1 MNKLLLGLLA
11 FALVSQ
17 SCINA
22 APTIPE
28 APATTPTAVTLEP
41 TDLPTGPT
49 AVTLEPTD
57 QPKTPT
63 AVTLEP
69 TDAPTGPTAVTL
81 EPTDAPTGPTAVTLE
96 PTDPATEKVET
107 TTQKAYDCSKG
118 DGMYP
123 SPYDC
128 ADFYVC
134 FSSEVLTF
142 TCPDKLWYDSKL
154 KSCNWPNLVDCDIN

>member
-22 APTIPE
+22 APTTTE
-28 APATTPTAVTLEP
+28 APPTTPTAVTLEP
-41 TDLPTGPT
+41 TDKPTGPT

-57 QPKTPT
+57 K
-63 AVTLEP
+63 
-69 TDAPTGPTAVTL
+69 PTGPTAVTL
-81 EPTDAPTGPTAVTLE
+81 EPTA
-96 PTDPATEKVET
+96 DPATEKVET

-123 SPYDC
+123 SPYNC

>member
-1 MNKLLLGLLA
+1 MGIQLINSTYKTSTIMYKLLLGLLA

-22 APTIPE
+22 APTSTE
-28 APATTPTAVTLEP
+28 APPTT
-41 TDLPTGPT
+41 
-49 AVTLEPTD
+49 
-57 QPKTPT
+57 
-63 AVTLEP
+63 
-69 TDAPTGPTAVTL
+69 
-81 EPTDAPTGPTAVTLE
+81 PTAVTLE

-123 SPYDC
+123 SPYNC

-154 KSCNWPNLVDCDIN
+154 KSCNWPNLVDCDI

>member
-11 FALVSQ
+11 LALVSQ

-22 APTIPE
+22 APTVPE
-28 APATTPTAVTLEP
+28 APVTSPAKTTKDGAPATTPTAVTLEP
-41 TDLPTGPT
+41 TD
-49 AVTLEPTD
+49 
-57 QPKTPT
+57 
-63 AVTLEP
+63 
-69 TDAPTGPTAVTL
+69 
-81 EPTDAPTGPTAVTLE
+81 
-96 PTDPATEKVET
+96 PATTTEKVDT

>member
-22 APTIPE
+22 APTTTE
-28 APATTPTAVTLEP
+28 APVKTTKADDPATTPTAETLEP

-57 QPKTPT
+57 PPT
-63 AVTLEP
+63 T
-69 TDAPTGPTAVTL
+69 
-81 EPTDAPTGPTAVTLE
+81 PTAVTLE

-123 SPYDC
+123 SPYNC

>member
-22 APTIPE
+22 APTTTE
-28 APATTPTAVTLEP
+28 APPTTPTAVTLEP
-41 TDLPTGPT
+41 TDPPTSPT
-49 AVTLEPTD
+49 AVTL
-57 QPKTPT
+57 K
-63 AVTLEP
+63 
-69 TDAPTGPTAVTL
+69 
-81 EPTDAPTGPTAVTLE
+81 
-96 PTDPATEKVET
+96 PTDPATATEKVDT

-123 SPYDC
+123 SPYNC

>member
-17 SCINA
+17 SGINA
-22 APTIPE
+22 APTTTE
-28 APATTPTAVTLEP
+28 APPTTPTAVTLEP
-41 TDLPTGPT
+41 TDPPT
-49 AVTLEPTD
+49 
-57 QPKTPT
+57 TPT
-63 AVTLEP
+63 AI
-69 TDAPTGPTAVTL
+69 
-81 EPTDAPTGPTAVTLE
+81 TLE
-96 PTDPATEKVET
+96 PTDPATEKVES

-123 SPYDC
+123 SPYNC

-142 TCPDKLWYDSKL
+142 TCPDNLWYDSKL

>member
-22 APTIPE
+22 APT
-28 APATTPTAVTLEP
+28 
-41 TDLPTGPT
+41 DKPTGPT

-57 QPKTPT
+57 K
-63 AVTLEP
+63 
-69 TDAPTGPTAVTL
+69 PTGPTAVTL
-81 EPTDAPTGPTAVTLE
+81 EPTDKPTGPTAVTLE
-96 PTDPATEKVET
+96 PTADPATEKVET
-107 TTQKAYDCSKG
+107 TTQKAYDSSKG

-123 SPYDC
+123 SPYNC

-142 TCPDKLWYDSKL
+142 TCPDKLWYNSKL

>member
-11 FALVSQ
+11 GFGLLVSQ

-22 APTIPE
+22 APTVPE
-28 APATTPTAVTLEP
+28 APVTSPAKTTKDGAPATTPTAVTLEP
-41 TDLPTGPT
+41 TDPPMS
-49 AVTLEPTD
+49 
-57 QPKTPT
+57 
-63 AVTLEP
+63 
-69 TDAPTGPTAVTL
+69 
-81 EPTDAPTGPTAVTLE
+81 PTAVTLE
-96 PTDPATEKVET
+96 PTDPATTTEKVET

-142 TCPDKLWYDSKL
+142 TCPDNLWYDSKL

>member
-11 FALVSQ
+11 FVLVSQ
-17 SCINA
+17 SGINA
-22 APTIPE
+22 APTTTE
-28 APATTPTAVTLEP
+28 APPTTPTAVTLEP
-41 TDLPTGPT
+41 TDPPTT
-49 AVTLEPTD
+49 
-57 QPKTPT
+57 
-63 AVTLEP
+63 
-69 TDAPTGPTAVTL
+69 
-81 EPTDAPTGPTAVTLE
+81 PTAVTLE

-123 SPYDC
+123 SPYNC

>member
-22 APTIPE
+22 APTTTE
-28 APATTPTAVTLEP
+28 APPKTPTTVTLEP
-41 TDLPTGPT
+41 TDPPTTPT
-49 AVTLEPTD
+49 DVNPEPTD
-57 QPKTPT
+57 TPT
-63 AVTLEP
+63 S
-69 TDAPTGPTAVTL
+69 
-81 EPTDAPTGPTAVTLE
+81 PTAVTLE
-96 PTDPATEKVET
+96 PTDPPTTPTAITLEPTDPATETVET

-123 SPYDC
+123 SPYNC

>member
-1 MNKLLLGLLA
+1 MGKTFSQLYLKQSHIQLINSTYKTSTIMNKLLLGLLA

-22 APTIPE
+22 APT
-28 APATTPTAVTLEP
+28 
-41 TDLPTGPT
+41 DKPTGPT
-49 AVTLEPTD
+49 AVTLEPT
-57 QPKTPT
+57 
-63 AVTLEP
+63 A
-69 TDAPTGPTAVTL
+69 
-81 EPTDAPTGPTAVTLE
+81 
-96 PTDPATEKVET
+96 DPATEKVET
-107 TTQKAYDCSKG
+107 TAQKAYDCSKG

-123 SPYDC
+123 SPYNC

-142 TCPDKLWYDSKL
+142 TCPDKLLYNSKL

>member
-22 APTIPE
+22 APTTTE
-28 APATTPTAVTLEP
+28 APAKTTKADDPATTPTAVTLEP
-41 TDLPTGPT
+41 TD
-49 AVTLEPTD
+49 
-57 QPKTPT
+57 QPKT
-63 AVTLEP
+63 
-69 TDAPTGPTAVTL
+69 
-81 EPTDAPTGPTAVTLE
+81 PTAVTLE

-123 SPYDC
+123 SPYNC

>member
-1 MNKLLLGLLA
+1 LGLLA

-22 APTIPE
+22 APTTTE
-28 APATTPTAVTLEP
+28 APVKTTKADDPATTPTAVTLEP

-57 QPKTPT
+57 PPT
-63 AVTLEP
+63 T
-69 TDAPTGPTAVTL
+69 
-81 EPTDAPTGPTAVTLE
+81 PTAVTLE

-107 TTQKAYDCSKG
+107 TTQKAYDCSNG

-123 SPYDC
+123 SPYNC

>member
-22 APTIPE
+22 A
-28 APATTPTAVTLEP
+28 
-41 TDLPTGPT
+41 
-49 AVTLEPTD
+49 
-57 QPKTPT
+57 
-63 AVTLEP
+63 
-69 TDAPTGPTAVTL
+69 
-81 EPTDAPTGPTAVTLE
+81 PTAVTLE

-123 SPYDC
+123 SPYNC

>member
-1 MNKLLLGLLA
+1 MGKTFSQLYLKQSHIQLINSTYKTSTIMNKLLLGLLA

-22 APTIPE
+22 APTTTE
-28 APATTPTAVTLEP
+28 APPATPTAVTLEP
-41 TDLPTGPT
+41 TDKPTGPT
-49 AVTLEPTD
+49 AVTLEPT
-57 QPKTPT
+57 
-63 AVTLEP
+63 A
-69 TDAPTGPTAVTL
+69 
-81 EPTDAPTGPTAVTLE
+81 
-96 PTDPATEKVET
+96 DPATEKVET

-123 SPYDC
+123 SPYNC

-142 TCPDKLWYDSKL
+142 TCP
-154 KSCNWPNLVDCDIN
+154 

>member
-22 APTIPE
+22 APTIPD

-41 TDLPTGPT
+41 TNKPTGPT

-57 QPKTPT
+57 K
-63 AVTLEP
+63 
-69 TDAPTGPTAVTL
+69 PTGPTAVTL
-81 EPTDAPTGPTAVTLE
+81 EPTA
-96 PTDPATEKVET
+96 DPATEKVET

-123 SPYDC
+123 SPYNC

>member
-1 MNKLLLGLLA
+1 MGKTFSQLYLKQSHIQLINSTYKISTIMNKLLLGLLA

-22 APTIPE
+22 APTTTE
-28 APATTPTAVTLEP
+28 APVKTTKADDPATTPTAVTLEP
-41 TDLPTGPT
+41 TDL
-49 AVTLEPTD
+49 
-57 QPKTPT
+57 
-63 AVTLEP
+63 
-69 TDAPTGPTAVTL
+69 
-81 EPTDAPTGPTAVTLE
+81 PTGPTAVTLE

-107 TTQKAYDCSKG
+107 TTQKAYDCSNG

-123 SPYDC
+123 SPYNC

-154 KSCNWPNLVDCDIN
+154 KSCK

>member
-1 MNKLLLGLLA
+1 MGKTFSQLYLKQSHIQLINSTYKTSTIMNKLLLGLLA

-22 APTIPE
+22 APT
-28 APATTPTAVTLEP
+28 
-41 TDLPTGPT
+41 DKPTGPT

-57 QPKTPT
+57 K
-63 AVTLEP
+63 
-69 TDAPTGPTAVTL
+69 PTGPTAVTL
-81 EPTDAPTGPTAVTLE
+81 EPTA
-96 PTDPATEKVET
+96 DPATKKVET

-123 SPYDC
+123 SPYNC

>member
-22 APTIPE
+22 APTTTE
-28 APATTPTAVTLEP
+28 APPTN
-41 TDLPTGPT
+41 
-49 AVTLEPTD
+49 
-57 QPKTPT
+57 
-63 AVTLEP
+63 
-69 TDAPTGPTAVTL
+69 
-81 EPTDAPTGPTAVTLE
+81 PTAVTLE
-96 PTDPATEKVET
+96 PTDPATEKVDT
-107 TTQKAYDCSKG
+107 TTQKAYDCSNG

>member
-11 FALVSQ
+11 FALASQ
-17 SCINA
+17 SCSNA
-22 APTIPE
+22 APTTTE
-28 APATTPTAVTLEP
+28 APPTTPTAVTLEP
-41 TDLPTGPT
+41 TDPPTT
-49 AVTLEPTD
+49 
-57 QPKTPT
+57 
-63 AVTLEP
+63 
-69 TDAPTGPTAVTL
+69 
-81 EPTDAPTGPTAVTLE
+81 PTAVTLE
-96 PTDPATEKVET
+96 PTDPATEKVES

-123 SPYDC
+123 SPYNC